1 MKDELAS
8 LIHYAIQAPSGHNTQ
23 PWKFKVEEDSIT
35 IYPDY
40 TRSLPVVDSDNHALF
55 ISLGCALENL
65 VVAANNK
72 GYNENI
78 EFHFNERE
86 EHLKV
91 RFTNHQIAHDQTLF
105 LAIEK
110 RQVTRN
116 KYLEKQIPE
125 PELQKL
131 IDATRQEGVDVKIFH
146 KNEFEEMTPF
156 IEEGN
161 MRQFGD
167 KNFKHE
173 LMSWI
178 RYNDEQAKETNDGLR
193 GASMGYPSAPAWVG
207 KLFFKLFDSPEK
219 EAGAAID
226 MLKSS
231 SLLLLFIALEN
242 NKKNWINIGRSY
254 QKMALEATALGISHA
269 HVNMPCEEMSV
280 RKKLKEKFGF
290 TNKEPLLLI
299 RLGYSEA
306 LPKSFRRP
314 AEEVMI

>member
-23 PWKFKVEEDSIT
+23 PWKFKIDENSI
-35 IYPDY
+35 IIFPDY
-40 TRSLPVVDSDNHALF
+40 SRSLPVVDSDNHALF

-65 VVAANNK
+65 VIAANYK
-72 GYNENI
+72 GYKVNVEFNFNENG
-78 EFHFNERE
+78 EFI
-86 EHLKV
+86 KV
-91 RFTNHQIAHDQTLF
+91 TFAANQTSNNSTLF
-105 LAIEK
+105 DAIEK

-125 PELQKL
+125 PDLQKL
-131 IDATRQEGVDVKIFH
+131 VHATKQVGVDVKVLH
-146 KNEFEEMTPF
+146 KNEFEEIFPL

-161 MRQFGD
+161 LLQFSN

-178 RYNDEQAKETNDGLR
+178 RYNDKQAKETNDGLR
-193 GASMGYPSAPAWVG
+193 GVSMGYPSAPAWIG

-219 EAGAAID
+219 EAGAAVD
-226 MLKSS
+226 MVKSS
-231 SLLLLFIALEN
+231 SLLLLFIASEN
-242 NKKNWINIGRSY
+242 NKENWINIGRSY
-254 QKMALEATALGISHA
+254 QRTALVATALGISHA
-269 HVNMPCEEMSV
+269 HVNMPCEEISV

-290 TNKEPLLLI
+290 VNEEPLLLI

-314 AEEVMI
+314 AEEVLI